1 MRMSDRHVQWPRAE
15 VETMEAERVEGPRE
29 RIRAVGTEAL
39 SDAELLALLLGT
51 GGKDE
56 PVDVLASRIMR
67 EVGGIA
73 ALSRLGVGALELLA
87 GVGPTKASRIVA
99 AVELGRRVVT
109 RPLSRKSRI
118 GSSRDVDAAMRPRLA
133 GSDVEHFVAIA
144 LDAKNRPIGVVEI
157 ARGGLR
163 ACPVS
168 PADVFRA
175 LLREAAAGV
184 VFVHNHPSG
193 EPSPSPDDVA
203 LTDRLRRA
211 GELLGVSVLDHVIIG
226 REGYFSFLDAGLL
239 GPDGGAP

>member
-1 MRMSDRHVQWPRAE
+1 
-15 VETMEAERVEGPRE
+15 MEATMTEGPRE
-29 RIRAVGTEAL
+29 RMRAVGSEGL
-39 SDAELLALLLGT
+39 SDAELLAILLGT
-51 GGKDE
+51 GARRE
-56 PVDVLASRIMR
+56 PVGVLASRLLH

-73 ALSRLGVGALELLA
+73 ALSRVGAGALEQIA
-87 GVGPTKASRIVA
+87 GLGPGKASRIVA

-109 RPLSRKSRI
+109 RPLPRGARV

-133 GSDVEHFVAIA
+133 AADVEHFIAIA
-144 LDAKNRPIGVVEI
+144 LDAKNRPIGEIEI
-157 ARGGLR
+157 ARGGLS

-193 EPSPSPDDVA
+193 EPSPSADDVA
-203 LTDRLRRA
+203 LTERLRRA
-211 GELLGVSVLDHVIIG
+211 GELIGVRVLDHLIIG

-239 GPDGGAP
+239 PPERS

>member
-1 MRMSDRHVQWPRAE
+1 
-15 VETMEAERVEGPRE
+15 MEEAMTEGPRE
-29 RIRAVGTEAL
+29 RMRAVGTEGL
-39 SDAELLALLLGT
+39 SDAELLAILLGT
-51 GGKDE
+51 GARRE
-56 PVDVLASRIMR
+56 PVGVLASRLLH

-73 ALSRLGVGALELLA
+73 ALSRVGTGALEQIA
-87 GVGPTKASRIVA
+87 GLGPGKASRIVA

-109 RPLSRKSRI
+109 RPLPRGARI

-133 GSDVEHFVAIA
+133 GADVEHFVAIA
-144 LDAKNRPIGVVEI
+144 LDAKNRPIGEIEI
-157 ARGGLR
+157 ARGGLS

-193 EPSPSPDDVA
+193 EPSPSADDVA
-203 LTDRLRRA
+203 LTERLRRA
-211 GELLGVSVLDHVIIG
+211 GELLGVRVLDHLIIG

-239 GPDGGAP
+239 PPERS

>member
-1 MRMSDRHVQWPRAE
+1 
-15 VETMEAERVEGPRE
+15 MEATTTEGPRE
-29 RIRAVGTEAL
+29 RMRAVGSEGL
-39 SDAELLALLLGT
+39 SDAELLAILLGT
-51 GGKDE
+51 GARRE
-56 PVDVLASRIMR
+56 PVGVLASRLLH

-73 ALSRLGVGALELLA
+73 ALSRVGAGALEQIA
-87 GVGPTKASRIVA
+87 GLGPGKASRIVA

-109 RPLSRKSRI
+109 RPLPRGARV

-133 GSDVEHFVAIA
+133 AADVEHFIAIA
-144 LDAKNRPIGVVEI
+144 LDAKNRPIGEIEI
-157 ARGGLR
+157 ARGGLS

-193 EPSPSPDDVA
+193 EPSPSADDVA
-203 LTDRLRRA
+203 LTERLRRA
-211 GELLGVSVLDHVIIG
+211 GELIGVRVLDHLVIG

-239 GPDGGAP
+239 PPERS

>member
-1 MRMSDRHVQWPRAE
+1 
-15 VETMEAERVEGPRE
+15 MEATITEGPRE
-29 RIRAVGTEAL
+29 RMRAVGSEGL
-39 SDAELLALLLGT
+39 SDAELLAILLGT
-51 GGKDE
+51 GARRE
-56 PVDVLASRIMR
+56 PVGVLASRLLH

-73 ALSRLGVGALELLA
+73 ALSRVGAGALEQIA
-87 GVGPTKASRIVA
+87 GLGPGKASRIVA

-109 RPLSRKSRI
+109 RPLPRGARV

-133 GSDVEHFVAIA
+133 AADVEHFIAIA
-144 LDAKNRPIGVVEI
+144 LDAKNRPIGEIEI
-157 ARGGLR
+157 ARGGLS

-193 EPSPSPDDVA
+193 EPSPSADDVA
-203 LTDRLRRA
+203 LTERLRRA
-211 GELLGVSVLDHVIIG
+211 GELIGVRVLDHLIIG

-239 GPDGGAP
+239 PPERS